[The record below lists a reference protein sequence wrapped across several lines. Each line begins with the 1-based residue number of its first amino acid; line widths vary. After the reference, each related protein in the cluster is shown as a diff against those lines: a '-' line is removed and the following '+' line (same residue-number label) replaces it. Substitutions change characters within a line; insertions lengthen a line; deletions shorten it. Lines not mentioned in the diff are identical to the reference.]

1 MELVRRESLSPAAE
15 KIILPGSQIHITKP
29 HQTRRPAGMAR
40 ENSGHLVFFA
50 VRALQGFLKILKAA
64 AFRNSWHPGADFPGN
79 LLQHPLISRKL
90 LCVQFRV
97 PAAQQKPLQ
106 ILRERGICQ
115 RAERY

>member
-1 MELVRRESLSPAAE
+1 MRRESLSPAAK
-15 KIILPGSQIHITKP
+15 KIILPGLQIHIAKP

-40 ENSGHLVFFA
+40 EHSGHRVFFA
-50 VRALQGFLKILKAA
+50 VRALQGFLKILLKAA
-64 AFRNSWHPGADFPGN
+64 AFRNTWHPGADFPGN

-97 PAAQQKPLQ
+97 PTAQQKPLQ